1 MDDIHNNDKDLRKKL
16 EAKYKAKYK
25 AELEKEMKNMFTRL
39 IEVKPELEKDKDTL
53 MNKLMSDDININI
66 NKKDKNE
73 KLREIVLE
81 QFVTDDGK
89 VYYKDSLNTIWDS
102 SAELVGSIDKNNKPD
117 KNDKD
122 DEDGKQKPK
131 YFFFSD
137 KPYQERPPPPSLE

>member
-131 YFFFSD
+131 YFFF
-137 KPYQERPPPPSLE
+137 